1 MARAQ
6 YGSCYPAE
14 IIQSIKLCG
23 LPLAGKANQ
32 RASLAHSH
40 PSLTGSLASQMQSI
54 KESTQGITLA
64 EYESKS
70 KVMPKIENSTVLKHA
85 KPMCEALNK
94 AGRNWNWDAQAA
106 LIVKFILEESG
117 NPEMLE
123 DGFKEDRKALVAE
136 VLKFGYPK
144 NFQNSYLSKTLDDD
158 GKPLMAAVVGK
169 DEVAANE
176 FI

>member
-1 MARAQ
+1 M
-6 YGSCYPAE
+6 E
-14 IIQSIKLCG
+14 
-23 LPLAGKANQ
+23 
-32 RASLAHSH
+32 
-40 PSLTGSLASQMQSI
+40 
-54 KESTQGITLA
+54 E
-64 EYESKS
+64 S

-117 NPEMLE
+117 NPEMLG

-144 NFQNSYLSKTLDDD
+144 NFQNSYLSKTLDEN
-158 GKPLMAAVVGK
+158 GKPLMAAMVVRA
-169 DEVAANE
+169 DFDAAND
-176 FI
+176 FA